1 MALDFSPLP
10 PAIRLKAEELSK
22 DIEFCN
28 MIDKGANGHVL
39 IGHNKLLKRNV
50 VVKFYHW
57 GGGDHAEPALLA
69 NLDSEHILKVYH
81 AESIDKDDAFFMT
94 PYCASGDLDD
104 ALVKRK
110 FGTVEAIDVLSQIA
124 AGASFLHGN
133 GYLHRDLK
141 PSNIF
146 CLSDDRFVIGDFG
159 SVVVQNDD
167 GYAKT
172 STRHSLLYRPPEELD
187 QKCFYRQGD
196 IYQLGMVFYQVL
208 GGHLPYH
215 ERDWLSDREKK
226 KYDELAGWDQQ
237 AFATSIIESR
247 IARSRI
253 LDCSTLPAWTP
264 TALMTIIRKCCAK
277 ALGDRYSSVADL
289 AAKLNN
295 VRSKVPEWRIGQHPV
310 LHRAKKQFRV
320 VPHKG
325 EFAVEK
331 CVGAQWRRERAYSPS
346 TLSEAVRVAEQ
357 L

>member
-1 MALDFSPLP
+1 MALDLSPLP
-10 PAIRLKAEELSK
+10 QSIRLKAEELSR
-22 DIEFCN
+22 DIEFFN
-28 MIDKGANGHVL
+28 IIDKGANGYVL
-39 IGHNKLLKRNV
+39 IGHNNLLNRNV
-50 VVKFYHW
+50 VVKFYFW

-69 NLDSEHILKVYH
+69 NLDSEHILKVHH
-81 AESIDKDDAFFMT
+81 AESINKDDAFFMT

-104 ALVKRK
+104 ALVKHK

-159 SVVVQNDD
+159 SVVVQNDE

-208 GGHLPYH
+208 GGYLPYH
-215 ERDWLSDREKK
+215 ERDWLTDKEKK
-226 KYDELAGWDQQ
+226 KYDGLAGWDQQ
-237 AFATSIIESR
+237 GFATSIIGSR

-253 LDCSTLPAWTP
+253 LDYSTLPGWTP

-295 VRSKVPEWRIGQHPV
+295 VRSKIPEWRIGEYPV
-310 LHRAKKQFRV
+310 LHRAKKRFRI

-325 EFAVEK
+325 DFAIEKVRWRPVEE
-331 CVGAQWRRERAYSPS
+331 GACLFAGNSF
-346 TLSEAVRVAEQ
+346 
-357 L
+357 